1 MWKWP
6 VMSREEDEPVDVF
19 RLSTVKKA
27 TELLERLAQIVKDQR
42 TVIEMHE
49 LRMELAQYRIK
60 SLEGEVE
67 RLRKELEGKK

>member
-19 RLSTVKKA
+19 RLSTVRKA
-27 TELLERLAQIVKDQR
+27 TELLARLAQTVKDQR
-42 TVIEMHE
+42 TVIELHE

-67 RLRKELEGKK
+67 RLRKELEGK